1 MAKAANLP
9 LCVLLGG
16 TVGPVKAYNSNGL
29 WLSDPAQL
37 GEEAAR
43 LIQEGEFAGLK
54 IRLGRATAD
63 QDLRAIEAL
72 RAAVGADVHLMADFN
87 QGLDLAEAL
96 VMGLDWIEEPIVYD
110 NLDGYARL
118 ASRHDK
124 AISWRATQAKG
135 APDIHLELP
144 IDSRRPAPSCRG

>member
-1 MAKAANLP
+1 
-9 LCVLLGG
+9 
-16 TVGPVKAYNSNGL
+16 
-29 WLSDPAQL
+29 
-37 GEEAAR
+37 
-43 LIQEGEFAGLK
+43 
-54 IRLGRATAD
+54 
-63 QDLRAIEAL
+63 LRAIETV
-72 RAAVGADVHLMADFN
+72 RAAVGADVHLMADYN

-124 AISWRATQAKG
+124 AISWRATQAKKV

-144 IDSRRPAPSCRG
+144 IDSRRPAPSCRGWQEEKSPATW